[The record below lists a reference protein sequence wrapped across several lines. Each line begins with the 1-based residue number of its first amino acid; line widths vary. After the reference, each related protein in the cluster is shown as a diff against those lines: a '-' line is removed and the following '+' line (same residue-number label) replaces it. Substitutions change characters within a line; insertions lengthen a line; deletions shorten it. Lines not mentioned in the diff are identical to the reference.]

1 MSRAN
6 KINWKE
12 YLFNK
17 WVYIVLIVLV
27 VSFSFMSP
35 VFATK
40 GNMANLLRSMP
51 TLGIVTLGLTMLI
64 ITGGVDLSCGAIVA
78 ASGTAA
84 AALAVKGMNPII
96 CILAGIVVGAI
107 CGYFNG
113 YMITRFKLQPF
124 IVTLGSNYFI
134 RGIILVAT
142 KGIFISG
149 LPDWFY
155 KISNTNIFGNIIYSN
170 TVVFVVLAFMVGFL
184 MKHTTFGRYCYAVG
198 SNKEASRLSGIN
210 VTRHFRTVYLI
221 HGALAGITGVIMMS
235 YLNVGA
241 SSEAVGLEAYAIAAS
256 IIGGTQ
262 FGGGIGT
269 IGGAVSGLLTIE
281 VLKNGLA
288 VVGINTYGQQ
298 AVTGLLILV
307 AIVIDFLRKESLF
320 KITTEKTKNK
330 NVN

>member
-1 MSRAN
+1 MS
-6 KINWKE
+6 KIKKVNWRE
-12 YLFNK
+12 ALFNK
-17 WVYIVLIVLV
+17 WVIIVLIILIVC
-27 VSFSFMSP
+27 FSMMSP

-40 GNMANLLRSMP
+40 GNLANLLRSMP

-78 ASGTAA
+78 CSGTLSV
-84 AALAVKGMNPII
+84 ALAVKGIHPII
-96 CILAGIVVGAI
+96 CIVSGIAAGAL

-124 IVTLGSNYFI
+124 IVTLGANYLI

-149 LPDWFY
+149 LPSWYY
-155 KISNTNIFGNIIYSN
+155 KISNTNVLFNLIYSN
-170 TVVFVVLAFMVGFL
+170 TIIFIVLAIIVAFI
-184 MKHTTFGRYCYAVG
+184 MKHTCFGRYCYAVG
-198 SNKEASRLSGIN
+198 SNKEASRLSGID
-210 VTRHFRTVYLI
+210 VTKHFRRVYVI
-221 HGALAGITGVIMMS
+221 HGALAGITGIVMMS

-281 VLKNGLA
+281 VFKNGLA

-298 AVTGLLILV
+298 AVTGLLILI
-307 AIVIDFLRKESLF
+307 AIVIDYLRKESLF
-320 KITTEKTKNK
+320 KISTVKARNK
-330 NVN
+330 KLS